1 MTFALAFAPRDKL
14 SASISEYNIHPDF
27 CVSLGAGTL
36 LVFSPADDLFFT
48 HEAWFEDTVSGTH
61 RLAFVFRW
69 LTLTRTF
76 YEGTSKMKL
85 TPDLKVKQSERIKKK
100 ARRRASERRANL
112 RRH

>member
-1 MTFALAFAPRDKL
+1 MTFALAFAPLDKL

-27 CVSLGAGTL
+27 CVSLVAGTL
-36 LVFSPADDLFFT
+36 LVFSPSDDLFFT

-76 YEGTSKMKL
+76 YVYDGKMKL
-85 TPDLKVKQSERIKKK
+85 TPDLKVKQSERMKKK

-112 RRH
+112 RRP

>member
-1 MTFALAFAPRDKL
+1 MTFALAFAPRDEL
-14 SASISEYNIHPDF
+14 SASIPQYRMHPDF

-36 LVFSPADDLFFT
+36 LVFSPTDDLFFT

-69 LTLTRTF
+69 LTLTRTL